1 MIDGAVAEE
10 IKGVVGEDN
19 VISSHAGLYT
29 YGFDASIHHSMPDIV
44 ARVHNVEEVS
54 KIVRLA
60 YEHSIPVIAR
70 GSGTALSGQSVPIE
84 GGIVLDMTP
93 MKRIKE
99 IRVEDLYCTVEPGII
114 YGKLNEELAKKNFF
128 FPPSPGS
135 GDVCT
140 VGGMVATNAS
150 GMRAIKYGATRD
162 YVLGM
167 EVVMPDG
174 SIAHFGTRTIK
185 NSSGY
190 QLEKLMVGSEGTL
203 GIITEITFRIIP
215 LPEHRAISIA
225 SFDSLE
231 KAGQGISNI
240 IASGLLPSALEIMD
254 SVCITAVNKSMG
266 IGLPECEA
274 LILAEVDGEE
284 EVIKRDIKL
293 IADICKESGAGNI
306 EFTYDKDRMADLWRG
321 RKGVLPSLSRYGEDM
336 VSVSLADDMSVPISK
351 IPVAIKKFQ
360 EIAKKNGILIGTY
373 GHAGDGNL
381 HTKVLINPT
390 AEGSWRHAE
399 NAVDEIYR
407 VVISLGGTVSGEH
420 GIGISKAPWMQI
432 ERKDSLAV
440 MKEIKKAIDPK
451 NIMNPGKM
459 MQWHGSIISYLRY
472 PENERNESS

>member
-1 MIDGAVAEE
+1 
-10 IKGVVGEDN
+10 
-19 VISSHAGLYT
+19 
-29 YGFDASIHHSMPDIV
+29 
-44 ARVHNVEEVS
+44 
-54 KIVRLA
+54 
-60 YEHSIPVIAR
+60 
-70 GSGTALSGQSVPIE
+70 
-84 GGIVLDMTP
+84 MTP

-167 EVVMPDG
+167 D
-174 SIAHFGTRTIK
+174 
-185 NSSGY
+185 
-190 QLEKLMVGSEGTL
+190 EKLMVGSEGTL

-254 SVCITAVNKSMG
+254 SVCIKAVNKSMG

-306 EFTYDKDRMADLWRG
+306 EFTYDKDRMAELWRG

-390 AEGSWRHAE
+390 AEGSWKRAE
-399 NAVDEIYR
+399 KAVDEIYR

-420 GIGISKAPWMQI
+420 GIGISKAPWMQV
-432 ERKDSLAV
+432 ERKDSLVV
-440 MKEIKKAIDPK
+440 MEEIKKAIDPK
-451 NIMNPGKM
+451 NIMNPGKI
-459 MQWHGSIISYLRY
+459 MQWKGSIISYLRY

>member
-1 MIDGAVAEE
+1 MIDGSVAEE
-10 IKGVVGEDN
+10 IKGVVGEGN
-19 VISSHAGLYT
+19 IISSRAGLYT
-29 YGFDASIHHSMPDIV
+29 YGFDASIHRSTPDIV
-44 ARVHNVEEVS
+44 ARVHNVGEVS
-54 KIVRLA
+54 RIVRIA
-60 YEHSIPVIAR
+60 YEHGIPIIAR
-70 GSGTALSGQSVPIE
+70 GSGTALSGQSIPIE
-84 GGIVLDMTP
+84 GGIVLDMTS
-93 MKRIKE
+93 MNRIKE
-99 IRVEDLYCTVEPGII
+99 IRVEDLYCTVEPGVI
-114 YGKLNEELAKKNFF
+114 YGKLNKELAKKNFF

-167 EVVMPDG
+167 EVVLPDG
-174 SIAHFGTRTIK
+174 SVAHFGTRTIK

-190 QLEKLMVGSEGTL
+190 QMEKLMVGSEGTL
-203 GIITEITFRIIP
+203 GIITEITCRIIP
-215 LPEHRAISIA
+215 LPENRAISVA

-254 SVCITAVNKSMG
+254 NVCIRAVNKSMG

-274 LILAEVDGEE
+274 IILSEVDDEK
-284 EVIKRDIKL
+284 EVIGRKIKS
-293 IADICKESGAGNI
+293 IADICRASGAGNI
-306 EFTYDKDRMADLWRG
+306 EFTDDEDEMANLWRG

-360 EIAKKNGILIGTY
+360 EIAKKNDILIGTY

-390 AEGSWRHAE
+390 AEGSWRRAE
-399 NAVDEIYR
+399 RAVDEIYR

-440 MKEIKKAIDPK
+440 MEEIKGAIDPK

-459 MQWHGSIISYLRY
+459 AQWKGSIISYLRY
-472 PENERNESS
+472 PENE